1 MAPAFSFSLFAL
13 VLHSSLPHQ
22 AINKQDALIW
32 GRCIDQPSY
41 FKETQSS
48 GLFRHSE
55 FGAIAVAPYSS
66 YLLPSS
72 VRISL
77 V

>member
-22 AINKQDALIW
+22 AINKQDVLIW
-32 GRCIDQPSY
+32 GRCIDQSSY

-55 FGAIAVAPYSS
+55 FGAISEAPYSS
-66 YLLPSS
+66 CLPPSS
-72 VRISL
+72 FRISL